1 MNASMN
7 GYQRDTC
14 LENIEIHAQNLIIIN
29 WSIVNILVC
38 GVVGWWGGGSMNDN
52 LMRTKTFTLII
63 NKLLIRASITC
74 EESVYNLNLYLLTI
88 LYLLHALWGNQWK

>member
-14 LENIEIHAQNLIIIN
+14 LENTEIHAQNLITIKR
-29 WSIVNILVC
+29 SIVNILVC
-38 GVVGWWGGGSMNDN
+38 GVVGGGSMNGN

-88 LYLLHALWGNQWK
+88 LYLLHVLWANQWK